1 MRPHLE
7 EIRMTTAPSRP
18 YYELLGIEPVEAGE
32 GRAVVALAESPHIAN
47 SHGAVHGGAVFSLLD
62 AACAAAARSAL
73 PPGSSAM
80 SINLN
85 ITYLE
90 QGHGR
95 LTGTG
100 RVLRSGRTVIAAEAE
115 AHDAR
120 GTLVAKASGTM
131 RVRLAGRTA
140 D

>member
-1 MRPHLE
+1 
-7 EIRMTTAPSRP
+7 
-18 YYELLGIEPVEAGE
+18 
-32 GRAVVALAESPHIAN
+32 
-47 SHGAVHGGAVFSLLD
+47 
-62 AACAAAARSAL
+62 
-73 PPGSSAM
+73 M